1 MSRLDNDSKANATK
15 RRTRSLI
22 GTTFVQIVEIY
33 DDYSAAVH
41 MVNLLRS
48 KGNVV
53 GVDKNG
59 TPKYRDPYFIK
70 DEEMLKIMENYREEL
85 DMNAL
90 ESIQTEIDN
99 G

>member
-1 MSRLDNDSKANATK
+1 MSRLDSDSKTNAAK

-33 DDYSAAVH
+33 DDSSAAVH
-41 MVNLLRS
+41 MVNILRS
-48 KGNVV
+48 KGTVT

-59 TPKYRDPYFIK
+59 NPKYRDPYFIR

-90 ESIQTEIDN
+90 ESLQTEIDN